1 VRVAIVGSG
10 ISGLFVAR
18 ALYPLHEVTLFEARD
33 RIGGHVNTLRVE
45 DDSGE
50 WSVDT
55 GFIVYNE
62 RNYPLFTR
70 LLRDLE
76 VPTQPSNMS
85 FSVRSDRSGLEYNG
99 STVSQLF
106 VQKRNLLRLGHY
118 RMIRDILRFNREAH
132 EAIAKEA
139 GGVSLGEYIELGKY
153 SVHFVQHYLIP
164 MGSALWSM
172 PPQRVLEMPAEFFVN
187 FFRNHGMLSVND
199 RPEWRVVCGG
209 SKRYVEALIRPFRD
223 RIRTSSP
230 VISVRRNADQVLVN
244 GESFDQVVLACHSNQ
259 ALDVLEDATYA
270 EHEVLGSLTYQMN
283 KVVVHTDESVLPHRK
298 AAWGSWNYYVA
309 EQEESPAVVTY
320 NMNLLQTLRAPK
332 TFCVTL
338 NPAQDIDPKAVLY
351 KTSYSHPLYTREAI
365 SAQKRHEEISGRNR
379 THYCG
384 AYWGYGFHED
394 GIFSA
399 NRVAAFIE
407 RRC

>member
-1 VRVAIVGSG
+1 
-10 ISGLFVAR
+10 
-18 ALYPLHEVTLFEARD
+18 
-33 RIGGHVNTLRVE
+33 
-45 DDSGE
+45 
-50 WSVDT
+50 
-55 GFIVYNE
+55 
-62 RNYPLFTR
+62 
-70 LLRDLE
+70 
-76 VPTQPSNMS
+76 
-85 FSVRSDRSGLEYNG
+85 
-99 STVSQLF
+99 
-106 VQKRNLLRLGHY
+106 
-118 RMIRDILRFNREAH
+118 
-132 EAIAKEA
+132 
-139 GGVSLGEYIELGKY
+139 
-153 SVHFVQHYLIP
+153 
-164 MGSALWSM
+164 MG
-172 PPQRVLEMPAEFFVN
+172 
-187 FFRNHGMLSVND
+187 
-199 RPEWRVVCGG
+199 CGG
-209 SKRYVEALIRPFRD
+209 SRRYVEALIRPFRD

-309 EQEESPAVVTY
+309 AQEESPAVVTY

-351 KTSYSHPLYTREAI
+351 ETSYSHPLYTREAI

>member
-1 VRVAIVGSG
+1 
-10 ISGLFVAR
+10 
-18 ALYPLHEVTLFEARD
+18 
-33 RIGGHVNTLRVE
+33 
-45 DDSGE
+45 
-50 WSVDT
+50 
-55 GFIVYNE
+55 
-62 RNYPLFTR
+62 
-70 LLRDLE
+70 
-76 VPTQPSNMS
+76 MS

-172 PPQRVLEMPAEFFVN
+172 PPQCVLEMPAEFFVN

-351 KTSYSHPLYTREAI
+351 ETSYSHPLYTREAI

>member
-1 VRVAIVGSG
+1 MRVAIVGSG
-10 ISGLFVAR
+10 ISGLIVAQQLHPR
-18 ALYPLHEVTLFEARD
+18 HEVTVFEARD
-33 RIGGHVNTLRVE
+33 RIGGHVHTLRVE
-45 DDSGE
+45 DDSGT
-50 WSVDT
+50 WWINT

-62 RNYPLFTR
+62 QNYPLFTR
-70 LLRDLE
+70 LLQDLE

-99 STVSQLF
+99 STVRQLF
-106 VQKRNLLRLGHY
+106 VQKRNLLRIGHY

-132 EAIAKEA
+132 RAITKGA
-139 GGVSLGEYIELGKY
+139 GGLSLREYVELDDY
-153 SVHFVQHYLIP
+153 SVQFVENYLVP

-209 SKRYVEALIRPFRD
+209 SRRDVGALIRPFHD
-223 RIRTSSP
+223 RIWTASP
-230 VISVRRNADQVLVN
+230 VTSVRRDPDQVLVN
-244 GESFDQVVLACHSNQ
+244 GEAFDQVVLACHSDQ
-259 ALDVLEDATYA
+259 ALDVLEDATHA
-270 EHEVLGSLTYQMN
+270 EREVLGSLTYQMN
-283 KVVVHTDESVLPHRK
+283 KVVVHTDTSVLPRRK

-320 NMNLLQTLRAPK
+320 NMNLLQTLQAPR

-338 NPAQDIDPKAVLY
+338 NSVQDIDPKAVLY
-351 KTSYSHPLYTREAI
+351 ETSYSHPLYTREAV
-365 SAQKRHEEISGRNR
+365 SAQQRHKEISGRNR

-394 GIFSA
+394 GILSA
-399 NRVAAFIE
+399 SRVAASIE
-407 RRC
+407 SRL